1 MSKGHF
7 DTTLVIHSCP
17 AAGLDAIN
25 LKLSEFNLSV
35 TWSPQTCVVGS
46 SCGEIRFKSSSKQ
59 LDEMAASLWQL
70 GMLHFELIQ
79 NTKYSGV
86 TYMFVPGLGLF
97 RGELNESGAL
107 TLTEDKL
114 QSLLDRS
121 AGNHREFTRL
131 LRLALGQSWHDIL
144 EPFRAAKYTDNVV
157 LLNRAG

>member
-7 DTTLVIHSCP
+7 DTILVIHSCP
-17 AAGLDAIN
+17 AAEIDTAN
-25 LKLSEFNLSV
+25 SKLSELNLSV
-35 TWSPQTCVVGS
+35 SWTPQTLVVGS
-46 SCGEIRFKSSSKQ
+46 FSGEIRFKSSTNQ
-59 LDEMAASLWQL
+59 LDEMAATLWQL

-79 NTKYSGV
+79 HTKYSGV

-97 RGELNESGAL
+97 RGELNESGTL

-114 QSLLDRS
+114 QSLLDHS

-144 EPFRAAKYTDNVV
+144 EPFRAVKYTDNVV

>member
-17 AAGLDAIN
+17 AAAIDSTN
-25 LKLSEFNLSV
+25 SKLNELGMSV
-35 TWSPQTCVVGS
+35 IWSPQSLIVGAFS
-46 SCGEIRFKSSSKQ
+46 AETRFKSSTKE
-59 LDEMAASLWQL
+59 LDEMAAGLWQL
-70 GMLHFELIQ
+70 GMLHFEIIQ
-79 NTKYSGV
+79 HTKYSGV

-97 RGELNESGAL
+97 RGELNQAGTL
-107 TLTEDKL
+107 TLSEDRL
-114 QSLLDRS
+114 QSLLDQS

-144 EPFRAAKYTDNVV
+144 EPFRAVKYTDNVV